1 MELFLNLLWMLI
13 AVGLLGAWRTRW
25 VHQRHR
31 APRHSLQEWS
41 ALSIALVLLF
51 FAVSMTDDMHS
62 EIVALEDCSTSKRAL
77 VCSPGAHGLPQS
89 GTALHTPF
97 WVIAPSVG
105 FFGPSSAM
113 RKFDLAAQVRSS
125 VLQSNHSSSRA
136 PPVAL
141 V

>member
-1 MELFLNLLWMLI
+1 MELFLNILWMLI

-62 EIVALEDCSTSKRAL
+62 EIVALEECSTSKREL
-77 VCSPGAHGLPQS
+77 ICSPGAHALPQS
-89 GTALHTPF
+89 GTELHTPS
-97 WVIAPSVG
+97 WAIAPSVP
-105 FFGPSSAM
+105 FFGSSSSI
-113 RKFDLAAQVRSS
+113 RKFDLVAQVRSS
-125 VLQSNHSSSRA
+125 ILLSNHSSSRA
-136 PPVAL
+136 PPLASV
-141 V
+141 

>member
-25 VHQRHR
+25 VHQQHR

-62 EIVALEDCSTSKRAL
+62 EIVALEECSTSKREL
-77 VCSPGAHGLPQS
+77 VCSPGAHALPQS
-89 GTALHTPF
+89 GTELHTPF
-97 WVIAPSVG
+97 WVITPSVPI
-105 FFGPSSAM
+105 FGPSTPM
-113 RKFDLAAQVRSS
+113 RKFDPDAPVRSS
-125 VLQSNHSSSRA
+125 ILPSNHSSGRA
-136 PPVAL
+136 PPVAS